1 MIFFCFVENHIKKN
15 NYSMSNYRI
24 SLIYFFHLIFLFFS
38 QQVFAD
44 NRIALVIGNAEYQN
58 APLNNPANDAF
69 DISEALRQ
77 TGFEV
82 DYFTNLDRK
91 QMREAIRNFGD
102 KLRKAD
108 TGLFY
113 FAGHGIQIKGRNYL
127 IPLSVDIQSADEVQ
141 DESIDAGSVLRKM
154 ESAGNAVNIVIL
166 DACRNNPFSRSFRT
180 LDQGLAR
187 MDGPVGSFIAYATA
201 PGSVA
206 ADGTG
211 RNGLYTEHLLQAI
224 RQPGLSIEQVFK
236 QVRNGVKN
244 ATDGQQI
251 PWESSSLMG
260 EFVFLPSQ
268 QSDTPGLAQT
278 IPQAVP
284 PPIAY
289 KYLQVISNVPDAKVI
304 VDNVD
309 RGLIGNQGVLNISN
323 LTSEEAEVTVQA
335 EGYSPLNQK
344 IQLAEGQWKQL
355 YVTLLPLSSAP
366 DLATE
371 ETVGK
376 KDSVQRGKTYCSSGK
391 NVLLISKIVFGQ
403 DKDKKI
409 KRSPPSVQSTII
421 EAFSPYNINFIE
433 PGLIDRLNSEQ
444 DKKADFYQI
453 ANKNKL
459 NYLLKATINVREL
472 PIKILKTNMKTF
484 YVDVTLEL
492 LNLKNRR
499 RIASVSESYNKA
511 GMDAKNVVLKILNQA
526 LPDIS
531 KNLITQACM

>member
-1 MIFFCFVENHIKKN
+1 
-15 NYSMSNYRI
+15 MSNFR
-24 SLIYFFHLIFLFFS
+24 LFLVYFFYLIFLFSS
-38 QQVFAD
+38 QQVCAE
-44 NRIALVIGNAEYQN
+44 NRIALVIGNADYKN
-58 APLNNPANDAF
+58 SPLNNPANDAL

-77 TGFEV
+77 TGFDV
-82 DYFTNLDRK
+82 DYYTNLDRK

-127 IPLSVDIQSADEVQ
+127 IPLSVDVHSADEVQ

-154 ESAGNAVNIVIL
+154 ESAGNSVNIVIL

-224 RQPGLSIEQVFK
+224 QQPGLTIEQVFK
-236 QVRNGVKN
+236 KVRNGVKN

-260 EFVFLPSQ
+260 EFIFLPSQ
-268 QSDTPGLAQT
+268 QSSLSNPTQNITPPA
-278 IPQAVP
+278 P
-284 PPIAY
+284 PPVGY
-289 KYLQVISNVPDAKVI
+289 KYLQIISNVPNAKVI
-304 VDNVD
+304 VNNVN
-309 RGLIGNQGVLNISN
+309 RGLIGNQGTLNISN
-323 LTSEEAEVTVQA
+323 LTSDEAEVTVQA
-335 EGYSPLNQK
+335 EGYTPQNQK
-344 IQLAEGQWKQL
+344 IQLVEGQWKQL
-355 YVTLLPLSSAP
+355 YVSLQPLSSAREI
-366 DLATE
+366 ATE
-371 ETVGK
+371 TVDK
-376 KDSVQRGKTYCSSGK
+376 NKSAQDDKTYCSSGK
-391 NVLLISKIVFGQ
+391 NALLISKLVL
-403 DKDKKI
+403 DHDNNKKI
-409 KRSPPSVQSTII
+409 KRNPPSIQAAIKK
-421 EAFSPYNINFIE
+421 AFSSYNINFIE
-433 PGLIDRLNSEQ
+433 PGLIDDLNSKQ
-444 DKKADFYQI
+444 NKKADFYEI

-459 NYLLKATINVREL
+459 HYLLKATINVREL
-472 PIKILKTNMKTF
+472 PIKILKTNMKTL
-484 YVDVTLEL
+484 YVDVTLDL

-499 RIASVSESYNKA
+499 SIASVSESYNKA

-526 LPDIS
+526 LPSIS
-531 KNLITQACM
+531 KNLINQACI